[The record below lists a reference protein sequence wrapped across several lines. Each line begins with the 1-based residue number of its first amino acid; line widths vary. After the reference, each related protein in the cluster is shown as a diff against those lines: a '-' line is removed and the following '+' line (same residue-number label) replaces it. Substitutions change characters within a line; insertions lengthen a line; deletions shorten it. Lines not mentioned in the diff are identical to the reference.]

1 MMDNNSTK
9 NETALITARRLFRS
23 SIRRWGLIVP
33 FAVSV
38 FISIGLI
45 VKSCSLAISSSR
57 ELQHIEHQFGV
68 PSTVRQPGREYQFG
82 VPSTV
87 RQPGR
92 DYNHQNIPICFITSQ
107 FSSSNDRTDH
117 LYDVKKVSPLLYKS
131 PHYHFF
137 AFSNLAD
144 LKAPGWEIIVKDLR
158 QYKRWITQ
166 SRWPKFMAFR
176 ETKIQETCQVIFY
189 IDGILSPRDDLE
201 IFQAEA
207 RNIMS
212 STVQLAQRIH
222 PYGGGAE
229 AEFDR
234 IISKK
239 KDTKKNV
246 KASLQWL
253 QAQPDYNMNCTLYE
267 NSIIGYAVD
276 SPSIK
281 EAANFFWDHYSK
293 EEDSWRGT

>member
-9 NETALITARRLFRS
+9 NEIAVITARRLLRS

-38 FISIGLI
+38 FLSIGLI
-45 VKSCSLAISSSR
+45 IKSCSLAISSSR
-57 ELQHIEHQFGV
+57 ELQYIEHQFGV
-68 PSTVRQPGREYQFG
+68 PSTVRQ
-82 VPSTV
+82 T
-87 RQPGR
+87 GR
-92 DYNHQNIPICFITSQ
+92 DYNHQNISICFITSQ

-117 LYDVKKVSPLLYKS
+117 LYDVRKVSPLLYKS

-137 AFSNLAD
+137 AFSNLAE
-144 LKAPGWEIIVKDLR
+144 LKAPGWELIVKDLR

-234 IISKK
+234 IVLKK

-253 QAQPDYNMNCTLYE
+253 RAQPDYNMNCTLYE